1 MVPASYLRSLS
12 LLIACC
18 GTTSVHSLQ
27 HGEDS
32 RAPSVLP
39 ATPPP
44 TANRSVAWWLGDYNS
59 GYISQNAAFLRA
71 HGSTVTGVYHCCLGI
86 SMASNGTLAPSAV
99 RPLPTS
105 PPFPH
110 GIPPFEPAF
119 PVSWVVFHQRCLSCW
134 FRLLLVQYYNVIYSA
149 TEHVDN
155 DIQAD
160 DGVLNA
166 VEQDADG
173 ALTRVCASV
182 H

>member
-1 MVPASYLRSLS
+1 MLKLNNCCQDLKLLSCSELMLLCAGFPVPRSLGSVHLCVSAQPSQSAGS

-105 PPFPH
+105 PHPFPMAFHRLNPHFLCH
-110 GIPPFEPAF
+110 G
-119 PVSWVVFHQRCLSCW
+119 
-134 FRLLLVQYYNVIYSA
+134 
-149 TEHVDN
+149 
-155 DIQAD
+155 
-160 DGVLNA
+160 
-166 VEQDADG
+166 
-173 ALTRVCASV
+173 
-182 H
+182 